1 MGPLPHGAP
10 CVLYC
15 NPVPPGRRDLLH
27 RLIQM
32 HSVELVDL
40 AALVSTYTPTFLR
53 LTKTLPQSELE
64 RYWTASKCR
73 QDRWQLALLELKE
86 TRSRLIG
93 ATGSLHRFAQGMFE
107 EIFTGEILVRVWT
120 GVLAA
125 FDARHGTD
133 HAQPV
138 AQSVLTGHLEV
149 RCRTLSLLSTARE
162 LPLADLVELNRLRR
176 LCERWTDLLL
186 AEMSH
191 ELDLSGLA
199 HERERMLDFVADVPR
214 RTRGAYAETR
224 RSLVRT
230 SLHAAFVRP
239 ARLPAP
245 NGDLNRQI
253 AAGVLG
259 CFQPELFDG
268 AGVLRSAWVARLM
281 AAVDDTETMLEDYLA
296 LANVTVRNK
305 PGRRGLPR
313 F

>member
-1 MGPLPHGAP
+1 
-10 CVLYC
+10 
-15 NPVPPGRRDLLH
+15 
-27 RLIQM
+27 M

-40 AALVSTYTPTFLR
+40 AALVATHTSSFLR
-53 LTKTLPQSELE
+53 LTKCLPQSELE

-73 QDRWQLALLELKE
+73 QDRWQLALLDLKE
-86 TRSRLIG
+86 SRASLLG
-93 ATGSLHRFAQGMFE
+93 ASGGLHRFAWGMFE
-107 EIFTGEILVRVWT
+107 EVFTGEILTRVWT

-138 AQSVLTGHLEV
+138 AQSVLAGHLEV
-149 RCRTLSLLSTARE
+149 RCRTLSLLSAARE
-162 LPLADLVELNRLRR
+162 LPLTDLVELNRLRR

-186 AEMSH
+186 AEMAH
-191 ELDLSGLA
+191 GVDLSALA
-199 HERERMLDFVADVPR
+199 HESDRMLDFAADVPR
-214 RTRGAYAETR
+214 KTRGAYAETR

-230 SLHAAFVRP
+230 SLRAAFVRP
-239 ARLPAP
+239 TRLPAP

-268 AGVLRSAWVARLM
+268 AGGLRSAWVSRLM
-281 AAVDDTETMLEDYLA
+281 ASVDDAETMLEDYLA
-296 LANVTVRNK
+296 MANVTVRDK
-305 PGRRGLPR
+305 PGRRGLRR